1 MHTPSEE
8 HVLKI
13 LRGELVEIIEKE
25 ERCKN
30 KHNIVMQKE
39 IKLNS
44 TIRCTASKYSRL
56 GFTYSEEGQVKL
68 ELKTETDNN
77 EKYTYHALSFYVVL
91 SKGERYLKLKFTPHE
106 NNCTIRYSLDMEV
119 NNSEN
124 DSTTV
129 GWLTY
134 EDDESSDTWFLN
146 YTFNQNKTIKSGGLN
161 EEKVE
166 SLLADMFYRIN

>member
-8 HVLKI
+8 HALQI
-13 LRGELVEIIEKE
+13 LRDALVEIIEKE

-30 KHNIVMQKE
+30 KHNIVKQKE
-39 IKLNS
+39 VKLIS
-44 TIRCTASKYSRL
+44 TIRCIASKYTRL
-56 GFTYSEEGQVKL
+56 GFNYSEEGQVKL
-68 ELKTETDNN
+68 DLTTETDNY
-77 EKYTYHALSFYVVL
+77 EKYTYHALSFHVLL

-124 DSTTV
+124 GSITV
-129 GWLTY
+129 GCLTS
-134 EDDESSDTWFLN
+134 EDDELSDTWFLN
-146 YTFNQNKTIKSGGLN
+146 YTFNQNITIKSGGLN

-166 SLLADMFYRIN
+166 ALLADMFYRLN